1 LANFLER
8 QALKESKRFDF
19 NEIPRDTRTKAM
31 QDDGEALGRL
41 SSGPKAYIF
50 HPVASGPFEAQGELE
65 APTS

>member
-41 SSGPKAYIF
+41 SLGASAKRPADAKTAKA
-50 HPVASGPFEAQGELE
+50 PVFYRSTSGPF
-65 APTS
+65 